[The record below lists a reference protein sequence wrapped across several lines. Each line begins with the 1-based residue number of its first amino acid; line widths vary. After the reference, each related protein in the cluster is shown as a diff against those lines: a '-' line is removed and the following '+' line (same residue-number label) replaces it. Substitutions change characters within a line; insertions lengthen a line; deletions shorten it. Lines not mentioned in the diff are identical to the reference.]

1 MQETFGAFRDLYTED
16 KTLAEALTPELT
28 GADIKQRAELAA
40 WTMMAHSLLNL
51 ELAKVKR

>member
-1 MQETFGAFRDLYTED
+1 MRDTLAAFRGLYAED
-16 KTLAEALTPELT
+16 KALTESLTPELT
-28 GADIKQRAELAA
+28 DAPHKQRVELAA